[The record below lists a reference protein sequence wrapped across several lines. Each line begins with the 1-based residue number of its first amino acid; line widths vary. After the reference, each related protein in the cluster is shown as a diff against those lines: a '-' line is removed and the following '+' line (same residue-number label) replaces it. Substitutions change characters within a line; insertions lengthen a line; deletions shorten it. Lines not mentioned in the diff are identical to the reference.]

1 MAVDGKTVVIT
12 GASRGIGEATAEV
25 FAAAGAKVGL
35 LARSEG
41 AISEIAARIGEN
53 ATAVPCDVSDYASL
67 EGAIRAV
74 EARFGATDIL
84 INNAGAVEPIS
95 HLATADPDAWGKV
108 IDINL
113 KGVFYGMRAVMPAMI
128 ERGAGTIIT
137 ISSGAAHGPV
147 EAWSHYC
154 ASKAGAAM
162 LTRCAD
168 KEAEDAGLRIM
179 GLSPGTVA
187 TQMQKEIKA
196 SGINP
201 VSQLDWSA
209 HIPADWPAKA
219 LLWMCGPEADEF
231 IGSEISLRDEHIR
244 RKVGLIA

>member
-1 MAVDGKTVVIT
+1 MPVDGKTVIIT
-12 GASRGIGEATAEV
+12 GASRGIGEAAAEV
-25 FAAAGAKVGL
+25 FAAAGANVGL
-35 LARSEG
+35 LARSGG
-41 AISEIAARIGEN
+41 AISEVAARIGN
-53 ATAVPCDVSDYASL
+53 KAVAVPCDVSDFASL
-67 EGAIRAV
+67 ETAIRKV
-74 EARFGATDIL
+74 EENFGPTDIL

-95 HLATADPDAWGKV
+95 HLADSDPEAWGKV

-113 KGVFYGMRAVMPAMI
+113 KGVFYGMRVVMPAMI

-168 KEAEDAGLRIM
+168 KEAGDAGLRIM

-201 VSQLDWSA
+201 VSQLDWSV
-209 HIPADWPAKA
+209 HIPPDWPART
-219 LLWMCGPEADEF
+219 LLWMCGPDADEF
-231 IGSEISLRDEHIR
+231 VGSEISLRDDDIR
-244 RKVGLIA
+244 RRVGLIS